1 MPRPPTD
8 HASRDTR
15 LHAAKGAVADWKTL
29 LGARREDLL
38 GDALAAL
45 HAEARGA
52 RSLEALRP
60 LAEDWE
66 LRAALFE
73 LTARAKHAPYVH
85 RAATELA
92 LAFEAVSP
100 WEALPRQR
108 ATDALARLS
117 DALGSAPEEIANTA
131 SLAALFASTVALSVW
146 AKVAA
151 EGDLPWAPVP
161 LIGFLALAA
170 VAWEGSG
177 RGRGRSAFQR
187 GMAKAARASGGAWGF
202 GALALIAYAAVTPLG
217 LGMGLL
223 FAIMTLVLSLFPAIA
238 TFALAAALRRAFAAA
253 SRPLRRL
260 SRRVTGAAPR
270 VPRATA
276 WTFTAVRVTRE
287 DAAREVE
294 ARREARRTCDTKLRE
309 VESALRG
316 GADAPAA
323 PAAEEEKGPYRRRDA
338 TGDAVGGTTHEDDAL
353 ESLMRGQTA
362 TARRLRERYLAHLA
376 HEAAATEDDEA
387 AARLVD
393 DGIARLERAGVA
405 MTLEERRGVARVAAW
420 SRGGIR
426 RLQRLAGEP
435 MVTDD
440 APLSPTNVRVQ
451 DDVMERAA
459 ERDEADDAE
468 RVTGAAR
475 GAPRVTQVRPRR
487 LAGGV
492 R

>member
-1 MPRPPTD
+1 MPGTPTD
-8 HASRDTR
+8 DASRDTR

-29 LGARREDLL
+29 LDARREDLL

-45 HAEARGA
+45 HAEALRA

-60 LAEDWE
+60 LAEDWA

-73 LTARAKHAPYVH
+73 VIAHAKHAPYVH

-100 WEALPRQR
+100 WETLSRQR
-108 ATDALARLS
+108 ATDAFARLS
-117 DALGSAPEEIANTA
+117 VAMGSVPDEIVNAT
-131 SLAALFASTVALSVW
+131 SLSVLFVSAAAVSVW
-146 AKVAA
+146 AKLAA
-151 EGDLPWAPVP
+151 EGDLPWAAVP
-161 LIGFLALAA
+161 LTGVLALAA

-177 RGRGRSAFQR
+177 RGQGRSVLQR
-187 GMAKAARASGGAWGF
+187 GMAKAARASGGAWAL
-202 GALALIAYAAVTPLG
+202 GALAMIAYASITPLG

-223 FAIMTLVLSLFPAIA
+223 FAIMTPVFSLFPAIA
-238 TFALAAALRRAFAAA
+238 TFALAAALRRACAAA

-260 SRRVTGAAPR
+260 SRRAASAAPR

-276 WTFTAVRVTRE
+276 WAFTAVRLSRE

-294 ARREARRTCDTKLRE
+294 ARREARRTLDTKLRE

-323 PAAEEEKGPYRRRDA
+323 PAAEEERGPYRRRDA
-338 TGDAVGGTTHEDDAL
+338 TGDTAGRPTHEDDAL
-353 ESLMRGQTA
+353 EALLRGRTA
-362 TARRLRERYLAHLA
+362 TARRLREHYLAHLA
-376 HEAAATEDDEA
+376 HEAAATEDDDA
-387 AARLVD
+387 AACLVD
-393 DGIARLERAGVA
+393 DANARLERAGVA
-405 MTLEERRGVARVAAW
+405 MTAEERRGVARVAAW

-426 RLQRLAGEP
+426 RLERLAGES

-440 APLSPTNVRVQ
+440 APPPPTNVRVQ
-451 DDVMERAA
+451 ADVPAHTA
-459 ERDEADDAE
+459 ERGDADDAA

-475 GAPRVTQVRPRR
+475 GARR
-487 LAGGV
+487 
-492 R
+492 